1 MNAPR
6 GCLEVPGSTD
16 DWLHLLTGV
25 NQRVLSTLE
34 ERLAAPHFDMGM
46 QPFAEQ
52 YPDSPLAD
60 VAQRALTGTIDWCG
74 VPGAS
79 EQAIVDA
86 EKRLGVRLP
95 KSYRDFLKVSNGFA
109 MPGRFIDILL
119 PVELIRPF
127 GQDNEEIVQIRR
139 ELVVDPVVEAFE
151 YHLDRAIQVSGT
163 PQMGDD
169 FILLDTHHSTAP
181 NECDAHVYS
190 RVDID
195 WYASFAHLMAERAKF
210 NL

>member
-1 MNAPR
+1 MN
-6 GCLEVPGSTD
+6 VPTNHPDVPASAD
-16 DWLHLLTGV
+16 DWLPLLARLNQGV
-25 NQRVLSTLE
+25 LATLE
-34 ERLAAPHFDMGM
+34 ERLAETHLDMGM
-46 QPFAEQ
+46 RPFAEQ
-52 YPDSPLAD
+52 YPNSPLAD
-60 VAQRALTGTIDWCG
+60 VARRALTGTLDWCG

-127 GQDNEEIVQIRR
+127 GQGNEEIVQIRR
-139 ELVVDPVVEAFE
+139 ELVVDPVEEAFQ

-169 FILLDTHHSTAP
+169 FILLDTHRSTAP
-181 NECDAHVYS
+181 NECDAHIYS

-195 WYASFAHLMAERAKF
+195 WYASFAHLMAERATF

>member
-1 MNAPR
+1 MITPKKR
-6 GCLEVPGSTD
+6 HEVPVSAD
-16 DWLHLLTGV
+16 DWLGLLARL
-25 NQRVLSTLE
+25 NRQLLSTLNE
-34 ERLAAPHFDMGM
+34 SLAQSHVDMGL
-46 QPFAEQ
+46 QPLIDQ
-52 YPDSPLAD
+52 YPDNPLAE
-60 VAQRALTGTIDWCG
+60 VARRALTGTIDWCG

-79 EQAIVDA
+79 EVAIADA
-86 EKRLGVRLP
+86 ENRLGVRLP
-95 KSYRDFLKVSNGFA
+95 KSYRDFLKVSNGFVL
-109 MPGRFIDILL
+109 PGRFVDILL

-151 YHLDRAIQVSGT
+151 YHLDRAIQVTGT

-169 FILLDTHHSTAP
+169 FFLLDTHRFSTP

-195 WYASFAHLMAERAKF
+195 WFPSFAHLMLEESEF
-210 NL
+210 TL

>member
-1 MNAPR
+1 MNGQTKHLKAPADVD
-6 GCLEVPGSTD
+6 E
-16 DWLHLLTGV
+16 WLDLLTQL
-25 NQRVLSTLE
+25 NQGILSTLE

-60 VAQRALTGTIDWCG
+60 VARRALTGTIDWCG

-109 MPGRFIDILL
+109 LPGRFVDILL

-127 GQDNEEIVQIRR
+127 EQDNEEIVQIRR
-139 ELVVDPVVEAFE
+139 ELVVDPVVDAFQ

-169 FILLDTHHSTAP
+169 FFLLDTYHSTAL

-195 WYASFAHLMAERAKF
+195 WYASFGHLMLEES
-210 NL
+210 NSTL

>member
-1 MNAPR
+1 
-6 GCLEVPGSTD
+6 
-16 DWLHLLTGV
+16 
-25 NQRVLSTLE
+25 
-34 ERLAAPHFDMGM
+34 MGM

-60 VAQRALTGTIDWCG
+60 VARRALTGTIEWCG

-95 KSYRDFLKVSNGFA
+95 KCYRDFLKVSNGFA

-139 ELVVDPVVEAFE
+139 ELVEDPVEEAFQ
-151 YHLDRAIQVSGT
+151 YHLDRALQVSGT
-163 PQMGDD
+163 PRMGDD
-169 FILLDTHHSTAP
+169 FILLDTYRTTAS
-181 NECDAHVYS
+181 NECEAHVYS

>member
-1 MNAPR
+1 MNAP
-6 GCLEVPGSTD
+6 TD
-16 DWLHLLTGV
+16 RPDMPVSADEWHDLLV
-25 NQRVLSTLE
+25 QFNRQQLSTLE
-34 ERLAAPHFDMGM
+34 ERLAAPEIEMGLL
-46 QPFAEQ
+46 PFAEQ
-52 YPDSPLAD
+52 YPESPLAE
-60 VAQRALTGTIDWCG
+60 VARHALTGTIDWCG

-86 EKRLGVRLP
+86 EERLGVRLP
-95 KSYRDFLKVSNGFA
+95 RSYREFLKVSNGFL

-139 ELVVDPVVEAFE
+139 ELVVDPVEEAFQ

-169 FILLDTHHSTAP
+169 FILLDTHRSTAP
-181 NECDAHVYS
+181 NECDAHIYS

-195 WYASFAHLMAERAKF
+195 WYASFAHLMAERATF

>member
-1 MNAPR
+1 MNGPTEPLNAPAD
-6 GCLEVPGSTD
+6 TD
-16 DWLHLLTGV
+16 EWLDLLTRL
-25 NQRVLSTLE
+25 NQGILSTLE

-60 VAQRALTGTIDWCG
+60 VARRALTGTLDWCG

-79 EQAIVDA
+79 EKDIVDA
-86 EKRLGVRLP
+86 ENRLGVRLP

-163 PQMGDD
+163 PQMSDD
-169 FILLDTHHSTAP
+169 FILLDTYHSTAL

-195 WYASFAHLMAERAKF
+195 WYASFAHLMLNESTSS
-210 NL
+210 L

>member
-1 MNAPR
+1 MNAPTKDS
-6 GCLEVPGSTD
+6 EIPVSAS
-16 DWLHLLTGV
+16 DWLGLLTRL
-25 NQRVLSTLE
+25 NRQLLSTLN
-34 ERLAAPHFDMGM
+34 ERLAESHVDMGL
-46 QPFAEQ
+46 QPFADQ
-52 YPDSPLAD
+52 YPDSPLAE
-60 VAQRALTGTIDWCG
+60 VARRALTGNIDWCG

-86 EKRLGVRLP
+86 EKRLGVKLP
-95 KSYRDFLKVSNGFA
+95 KSYRDFLKVSNGFVL
-109 MPGRFIDILL
+109 PGRFVDILL

-127 GQDNEEIVQIRR
+127 GQENEEIVQIRR

-151 YHLDRAIQVSGT
+151 YHLDRAIQVTGT

-169 FILLDTHHSTAP
+169 FFLLDTHRSSTP

-195 WYASFAHLMAERAKF
+195 WFASFAHLMLEESESS
-210 NL
+210 L

>member
-1 MNAPR
+1 MMTPKKR
-6 GCLEVPGSTD
+6 HEVPVSAD
-16 DWLHLLTGV
+16 DWLGLLTRL
-25 NQRVLSTLE
+25 NRQLLSTLNE
-34 ERLAAPHFDMGM
+34 SLAQSHVDMGL
-46 QPFAEQ
+46 QPFIDQ
-52 YPDSPLAD
+52 NPDNPLAE
-60 VAQRALTGTIDWCG
+60 VARRALTGTIDWCG
-74 VPGAS
+74 VPGAN
-79 EQAIVDA
+79 EAAIADA
-86 EKRLGVRLP
+86 ENRLGVRLP
-95 KSYRDFLKVSNGFA
+95 KSYRDFLKVSNGFVL
-109 MPGRFIDILL
+109 PGRFVDILL

-151 YHLDRAIQVSGT
+151 YHLDRAIQVTGT

-169 FILLDTHHSTAP
+169 FFLLDTHRFSTP

-195 WYASFAHLMAERAKF
+195 WFASFAHLMLEESEF

>member
-1 MNAPR
+1 MSTQREHPR
-6 GCLEVPGSTD
+6 VPASAD
-16 DWLHLLTGV
+16 DWLDLLTRLS
-25 NQRVLSTLE
+25 QQALSTLE
-34 ERLAAPHFDMGM
+34 ERLAAPEIDMGM
-46 QPFAEQ
+46 QPFAEW

-60 VAQRALTGTIDWCG
+60 VARRALTGTLDWCG

-169 FILLDTHHSTAP
+169 FILLDTHHSTAL
-181 NECDAHVYS
+181 NECDAHLYS

-195 WYASFAHLMAERAKF
+195 WYASFAHLMAEKATF

>member
-1 MNAPR
+1 MNAPTKDS
-6 GCLEVPGSTD
+6 EIPVTVD
-16 DWLHLLTGV
+16 DWLGLLTRL
-25 NQRVLSTLE
+25 NRQLLSTLN
-34 ERLAAPHFDMGM
+34 ERLAESHVDMGL
-46 QPFAEQ
+46 QPFADQ
-52 YPDSPLAD
+52 YPDSPLAE
-60 VAQRALTGTIDWCG
+60 VARRALTGNIDWCG

-86 EKRLGVRLP
+86 EKRLGVKLP
-95 KSYRDFLKVSNGFA
+95 KSYRDFLKVSNGFVL
-109 MPGRFIDILL
+109 PGRFVDILL

-127 GQDNEEIVQIRR
+127 GQENEEIVQIRR

-151 YHLDRAIQVSGT
+151 YHLDRAIQVTGT

-169 FILLDTHHSTAP
+169 FFLLDTHRSSTP

-195 WYASFAHLMAERAKF
+195 WFASFAHLMLEESESS
-210 NL
+210 L